1 MKQRE
6 RHQRN
11 QKRGVTMTAHIQ
23 SPEIDL
29 TTHPFRWVILFGVW
43 LLYFSF
49 GLTASGM
56 APLVPL
62 IAKDLGIGYSSI
74 GGIMGA
80 WQFVYIFS
88 AMPCG
93 ALLGKYSPRWMLF
106 AAAMTIAVSGI
117 LRGTATGTVSLFL
130 AVAFFGLGGPMISV
144 GAPKT
149 VSMWFTGKE
158 RGISMGLYVTG
169 SALGSVTAL
178 ALTHSVVLPLLQGSW
193 RATVFAYSGFIVAAS
208 LVWLAITAHPVS
220 RAADRMHA
228 AHPKQS
234 QRAVF
239 RELLKI
245 RAVQVILMM
254 SIGMFFFGHG
264 LGNWL
269 PEILR
274 TAGMSSKTAGY
285 WASLPTVIGIFT
297 SLLIPRFA
305 IPERRHALLI
315 VLFAAE
321 CGATLLLQSAPGALL
336 VCGLVL
342 QGISRGAVTTIAVL
356 LLMETPGVGS
366 RNAGAAS
373 GMFFSAAEIGGV
385 AGPLTM
391 GVLYDATGGFQVAL
405 ATLTAITVGLMVT
418 VISMWR
424 SQQSYPAIVPSRLPS

>member
-1 MKQRE
+1 
-6 RHQRN
+6 
-11 QKRGVTMTAHIQ
+11 MTTQ
-23 SPEIDL
+23 SQTPEIDL
-29 TTHPFRWVILFGVW
+29 TMHPFRWVMLFGVW

-62 IAKDLGIGYSSI
+62 IAKDLGISYSSI
-74 GGIMGA
+74 GGVMGA

-106 AAAMTIAVSGI
+106 AAAIIIAISGL
-117 LRGTATGTVSLFL
+117 LRGSATGTISLFT
-130 AVAFFGLGGPMISV
+130 AVAFFGIGGPMISV

-149 VSMWFTGKE
+149 VSIWFSGKE

-178 ALTHSVVLPLLQGSW
+178 ALTHSVVLPFFNGSW
-193 RATVFAYSGFIVAAS
+193 RSTVFAYSAFIVATS

-220 RAADRMHA
+220 RAADRIHA
-228 AHPKQS
+228 GHPKQS
-234 QRAVF
+234 QRKVF
-239 RELLKI
+239 GGLLKI

-254 SIGMFFFGHG
+254 SVGMFFFGHG

-285 WASLPTVIGIFT
+285 WASLPTVIGIFA
-297 SLLIPRFA
+297 SLFIPRFA
-305 IPERRHALLI
+305 IPERRHTLLM

-321 CGATLLLQSAPGALL
+321 CGATILLQNSPGSLL
-336 VCGLVL
+336 VLGLVL

-356 LLMETPGVGS
+356 LLMETTGVGS

-391 GVLYDATGGFQVAL
+391 GALYDATGGFQVAL
-405 ATLTAITVGLMVT
+405 AVLTAITVGLMLIVLA
-418 VISMWR
+418 MKR
-424 SQQSYPAIVPSRLPS
+424 SEQRAGSLVFSEVQPEGVD

>member
-1 MKQRE
+1 
-6 RHQRN
+6 
-11 QKRGVTMTAHIQ
+11 MTTQ
-23 SPEIDL
+23 TQLPEIDL
-29 TTHPFRWVILFGVW
+29 TAHPFRWVMLFGVW

-62 IAKDLGIGYSSI
+62 IAKDLVISYSSI
-74 GGIMGA
+74 GGVMGA

-106 AAAMTIAVSGI
+106 AAAMVIAVSGL
-117 LRGTATGTVSLFL
+117 LRGTATGTISLFL
-130 AVAFFGLGGPMISV
+130 AVAFFGIGGPMISV

-149 VSMWFTGKE
+149 VSLWFAGKE

-178 ALTHSVVLPLLQGSW
+178 ALTHSVVLPYFHGSW

-228 AHPKQS
+228 ARPKQS
-234 QRAVF
+234 QRQVF
-239 RELLKI
+239 RELLGI

-254 SIGMFFFGHG
+254 SVGMFFFGHG
-264 LGNWL
+264 LSNWL

-274 TAGMSSKTAGY
+274 KAGMSAETAGY
-285 WASLPTVIGIFT
+285 LASLPTVIGIFA

-305 IPERRHALLI
+305 IPERRHAMLI
-315 VLFAAE
+315 TLFAAE
-321 CGATLLLQSAPGALL
+321 CAATLLLQSSPGPML
-336 VCGLVL
+336 VLGLVL
-342 QGISRGAVTTIAVL
+342 QGVSRGAVTTIAVL
-356 LLMETPGVGS
+356 LLMDTPGVGS

-391 GVLYDATGGFQVAL
+391 GALYDATGGFQAAL
-405 ATLTAITVGLMVT
+405 AALTAITVGLMLIVFT
-418 VISMWR
+418 MR
-424 SQQSYPAIVPSRLPS
+424 RKEQSARAMEFSDAQLEGAE

>member
-1 MKQRE
+1 MITQT
-6 RHQRN
+6 Q
-11 QKRGVTMTAHIQ
+11 TA
-23 SPEIDL
+23 EIDL
-29 TTHPFRWVILFGVW
+29 TTHPFRWVMLFGVW

-62 IAKDLGIGYSSI
+62 IAKDLVISYSSI
-74 GGIMGA
+74 GGVMGA

-106 AAAMTIAVSGI
+106 AAAMTIAISGL
-117 LRGTATGTVSLFL
+117 LRGTATGTMSLFL
-130 AVAFFGLGGPMISV
+130 AVAFFGIGGPMISV

-149 VSMWFTGKE
+149 VSIWFSGKE

-178 ALTHSVVLPLLQGSW
+178 ALTHSVVLPLMHGSW
-193 RATVFAYSGFIVAAS
+193 RATVFAYSGFIVIAS

-220 RAADRMHA
+220 RTADRVHA
-228 AHPKQS
+228 ARPKQS
-234 QRAVF
+234 QRKVF
-239 RELLKI
+239 KELLKI
-245 RAVQVILMM
+245 RAVQVILLM
-254 SIGMFFFGHG
+254 SVGMFFFGHG
-264 LGNWL
+264 LSNWL

-274 TAGMSSKTAGY
+274 TAGMSPITAGY
-285 WASLPTVIGIFT
+285 WASVPTVIGIFA

-305 IPERRHALLI
+305 IPERRHAMLI
-315 VLFAAE
+315 ALFAAE
-321 CGATLLLQSAPGALL
+321 CGATLLLQSSPGPLL
-336 VCGLVL
+336 VLGLVL
-342 QGISRGAVTTIAVL
+342 QGVSRGAVTTIAVL

-366 RNAGAAS
+366 HNAGAAS

-391 GVLYDATGGFQVAL
+391 GAIYDATGGFQVAL
-405 ATLTAITVGLMVT
+405 AALTTITVGLMLIVLA
-418 VISMWR
+418 MKR
-424 SQQSYPAIVPSRLPS
+424 SEQIVNLLVFSEARPDGAD